1 MIPEFLSAL
10 LIGLG
15 LIFFI
20 AGTLGLLRFPDTY
33 TRIHAVTK
41 ADTVGLGMV
50 CAGVALWWGDWLVS
64 LKLLLLWLLVLLSS
78 ALLSHLIAAA
88 AMRAGIR
95 PWEAE

>member
-1 MIPEFLSAL
+1 MLEIFSAL
-10 LIGLG
+10 LIGMG
-15 LIFFI
+15 LLFFI
-20 AGTLGLLRFPDTY
+20 AGTLGLLRFPDVY

-41 ADTVGLGMV
+41 ADSVGLGLV
-50 CAGVALWWGDWLVS
+50 CAGVALWWGDWHVA

-78 ALLSHLIAAA
+78 ALLSHLIAAT